1 MPIIKRRPK
10 ETLKAVMFRI
20 PEELAARLTEYSE
33 FVNVPQAEIAA
44 TALSH
49 VIDSDKDFA
58 ASRKSKTASK
68 SDSKAAGSAKA
79 GAA

>member
-58 ASRKSKTASK
+58 ASRKSKPASN

>member
-10 ETLKAVMFRI
+10 ETLKPVLFRI

-49 VIDSDKDFA
+49 VIESDKDFVA
-58 ASRKSKTASK
+58 LRNSKPAIK